1 MHPMSS
7 KVPAGKPLLQRYSWL
22 IVLLGMVAMAP
33 IGWSI
38 FWYAKSHETAAL
50 LTAFIAQEARKGR
63 IWTCPSQKITG
74 FPYTTVITCE
84 NVDFRGEAF
93 GKRVSGTL
101 RGLNATSPLLR
112 SDNVLLKLD
121 PPFTVKSDGGDLD
134 VTAQWSE
141 LFVQIDSA
149 PGVLGEFAFV
159 GSQLRLQGA
168 ALGADV
174 TNASVGDVN
183 GSYARSPGRRD
194 EAYDVTVS
202 FHEGLIPALNN
213 FLDSNLPVSLQFE
226 ATMTPGIPSGAAS
239 LGETLE
245 KWRAANGR
253 FDVIFASLTSGQ
265 VDFNAKGGLDIDGE
279 HRVEGKLDAT
289 FAGLDKALEHLG
301 VDPALVTA
309 GQLVAGLL
317 GRGQESGPLKL
328 RLSFSDGVLSVGPVR
343 TQIELP
349 PLY

>member
-1 MHPMSS
+1 MSS
-7 KVPAGKPLLQRYSWL
+7 EASVRQRRLRRYSWL
-22 IVLLGMVAMAP
+22 IVLLAMLAMAP

-38 FWYAKSHETAAL
+38 FWYAKSHEAAAAL
-50 LTAFIAQEARKGR
+50 TAWMAQEARKGR
-63 IWTCPSQKITG
+63 IWSCPSQKIGG

-84 NVDFRGEAF
+84 NAEFRGEAF
-93 GKRVSGTL
+93 GKTVSGTL
-101 RGLNATSPLLR
+101 RGLRATSPLLR

-121 PPFTVKSDGGDLD
+121 SPFTAKSSGGDLD

-141 LFVQIDSA
+141 LLVEIDGA
-149 PGVLGEFAFV
+149 PGVLGQLAFV
-159 GSQLRLQGA
+159 GSQVRLQGV

-174 TNASVGDVN
+174 TGSTVGDVN
-183 GSYARSPGRRD
+183 GSFARSPGRRD

-202 FHEGLIPALNN
+202 FHQGLIPALNK
-213 FLDSNLPVSLQFE
+213 FLDTNVPISLQFE
-226 ATMTPGIPSGAAS
+226 ATMTPGIPSGTATLA
-239 LGETLE
+239 ETLE

-253 FDVIFASLTSGQ
+253 FDVTFASLTSGP
-265 VDFNAKGGLDIDGE
+265 VDFNAKGGLGIDGE
-279 HRVEGKLDAT
+279 HHVEGKLDAT

-317 GRGQESGPLKL
+317 GRQDDSPLKL
-328 RLSFSDGVLSVGPVR
+328 RLSFSDGFFSIGPVR